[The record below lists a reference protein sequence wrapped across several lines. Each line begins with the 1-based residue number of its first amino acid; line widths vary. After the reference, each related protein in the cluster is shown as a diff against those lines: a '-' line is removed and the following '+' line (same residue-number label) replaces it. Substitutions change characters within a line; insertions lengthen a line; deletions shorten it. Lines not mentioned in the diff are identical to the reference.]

1 MLHYLPKIILQLWAR
16 IQKTQN
22 YTITL
27 LQPLNPAL
35 ILSYLYLFL
44 FSFAAFSSSWWS
56 CPGQPEKGSS
66 LLRSKIGSIK
76 NISIMKLKK
85 LGHFIEDNFFLYFV
99 TTPSLVAAANLK
111 IPSENGKEK
120 NQTWLVCNSMFKIIS
135 IILAPKWNRCFF
147 YTF

>member
-1 MLHYLPKIILQLWAR
+1 MKWKLWNR
-16 IQKTQN
+16 HPHPPFWKFFKPFGKKREFVPHVLKLVVN
-22 YTITL
+22 
-27 LQPLNPAL
+27 
-35 ILSYLYLFL
+35 LSCY